1 MDLQVELTRILAT
14 LHAAGIDHALCGGLA
29 VAIHGAPRA
38 TKDIDLLVQEADVER
53 ILEAVRAVGYTFR
66 AAPMRFPDGM
76 RIQRVS
82 RVADGAVLTVDLLL
96 VDENTRPAWESRVN
110 FRTEEGDVCVVGR
123 EALMAMK
130 AWAGRPQDLYDIQ
143 RLQGDDR

>member
-1 MDLQVELTRILAT
+1 MDLQVELTRILAA
-14 LHAAGIDHALCGGLA
+14 LRDAGIEHALCGGLA

-38 TKDIDLLVQEADVER
+38 TKDIDLLVQEPDVER
-53 ILEAVRAVGYTFR
+53 VLEAVKAIGYTFR

-82 RVADGAVLTVDLLL
+82 RVHEAEVLTVDLLL
-96 VDENTRPAWESRVN
+96 VDENTRPAWDSRVV
-110 FRTEEGDVCVVGR
+110 FHTEEGDVCVVGR
-123 EALMAMK
+123 DALMAMK